1 MNKTLYLI
9 RHGVIRSN
17 EIEVYAGRNSESL
30 TRAGVKQAEHLAQ
43 EVKNWGIEL
52 IYSSPLRRTVQTA
65 EILNRYLGAEIVTD
79 EDLIEM
85 DLGHWT
91 GLSKEDV
98 WREYPSQ
105 YRSWIDNPA
114 EFKVP
119 GIETLESVTDRV
131 IACIDRFFQARPQT
145 IAAFVTH
152 AVAIKAAVL
161 FYGRQAREF
170 YHQVDVPNLSV
181 HRLMLNGVGEARIDR
196 LK

>member
-30 TRAGVKQAEHLAQ
+30 THAGEKQAARLAQ
-43 EVKNWGIEL
+43 KIKSWGIEL
-52 IYSSPLRRTVQTA
+52 IYTSPLRRTVQTA
-65 EILNRYLGAEIVTD
+65 EILNQYICAEIITD
-79 EDLIEM
+79 EGLIEM

-91 GLSKEDV
+91 GLSKEEV

-105 YRSWIDNPA
+105 YRSWIEEPA
-114 EFKVP
+114 EFKVS

-131 IACIDRFFQARPQT
+131 IATIDRFVHTRPQR

-152 AVAIKAAVL
+152 AVAVKAAVL
-161 FYGRQAREF
+161 YFRRQSKAF
-170 YHQVDVPNLSV
+170 YHQIEVPNLSV
-181 HRLMLNGVGEARIDR
+181 HRVMLNGAGETRIER
-196 LK
+196 LQ